1 MMMTVRRGVLVGACL
16 LSALVAGGCG
26 ILRQMGGEPMQRDAQ
41 VTVAPEELLVHFPG
55 VASSWACSAGPA
67 GGRGYAWTV
76 RMSDGDPWVGIDVR
90 ATVPESAPDGG
101 RSPARALE
109 YATTRV
115 ARMSGQPPAPV
126 EVLDTTATVFALADS
141 ALVMRVTDR
150 GTIRSLTRGRPGTA
164 RITACVNGD
173 DAWTREI
180 PVRYDPRF

>member
-1 MMMTVRRGVLVGACL
+1 MTVRRGALVGACL
-16 LSALVAGGCG
+16 LSAMVAGGCG
-26 ILRQMGGEPMQRDAQ
+26 LLKQIGGDPIQRDAL
-41 VTVAPEELLVHFPG
+41 VTVAPDELLVHFPG
-55 VASSWACSAGPA
+55 VASNWTCSARGA

-76 RMSDGDPWVGIDVR
+76 RMDEGDPWTGIDVR
-90 ATVPESAPDGG
+90 ATVPESVPDGG

-150 GTIRSLTRGRPGTA
+150 GAIRSLTRGRPGSA
-164 RITACVNGD
+164 RISACVNGD

-180 PVRYDPRF
+180 PIRYDPSF